1 MLQSQVGLPL
11 WLLAFLC
18 AEEDEMMCSSVE
30 KGGGEFY
37 TYISNSRGDECDCGI
52 HRGVSRLRYNETY
65 AQTGRIV
72 PSPIH
77 LLDANLSRKLHG
89 GNKQIHTRQLFCNF
103 SDFYVPIR
111 DLG

>member
-1 MLQSQVGLPL
+1 MG
-11 WLLAFLC
+11 
-18 AEEDEMMCSSVE
+18 

-37 TYISNSRGDECDCGI
+37 TYIAKQYVGEMSAIAASI
-52 HRGVSRLRYNETY
+52 GVSRLRYNETY

-77 LLDANLSRKLHG
+77 LYANLSRKLHG

-111 DLG
+111 DLR